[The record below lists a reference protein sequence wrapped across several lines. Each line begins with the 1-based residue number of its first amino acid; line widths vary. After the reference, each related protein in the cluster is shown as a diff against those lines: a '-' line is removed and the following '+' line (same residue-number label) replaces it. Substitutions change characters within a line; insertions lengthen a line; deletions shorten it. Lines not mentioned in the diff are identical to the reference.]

1 MSEFRI
7 ETDSLGDVKV
17 LKKHYWGAQTQ
28 RSIINFHFESAG
40 KIKFPIEFI
49 RALGIIKTACAQTN
63 KELDLISPDIADL
76 IIRASKE
83 VTDGKFNNEFPL
95 VIWQTG
101 SGTQT
106 NMNAN
111 EVIANRAIELAGGQ
125 MGSKTPVHPNDHVN
139 KCQSS
144 NDVIPSAMHISAVD
158 QINSRLIPALNQLLE
173 TLIEKQNDYQNIV
186 KSGRTHLQDASP
198 ITLGQE
204 FSGYS
209 TQIKKGINRIKT
221 TLPNLY
227 ELALGG
233 TAVGTGLNSHPKFA
247 NLVAKNISN
256 LTGFPFITGSNKFEG
271 IAAHDAIVEV
281 SGALRVVA
289 VSLMK
294 IANDIRWLGSNSI
307 GELILPVNE
316 PGSSIMP
323 GKINPTQAE
332 SVTQVVAQVIGNDA
346 TIAFAGS
353 QGNFELN
360 TFKPVMIYSLLQSIS
375 ILTNVSTNF
384 TEYCLKG
391 IKVNHSKIREGL
403 EKNLMLATKLC
414 PLIGYEKTAKLVQ
427 EAHETEKTIKEIVLE
442 KKIFNQNEID
452 TILDPK
458 KMISPENNSDE
469 VS

>member
-1 MSEFRI
+1 MSEYRI
-7 ETDSLGDVKV
+7 ETDSLGEIKV
-17 LKKHYWGAQTQ
+17 PKKHYWGAQTQ
-28 RSIINFHFESAG
+28 RSIENFHFESSG
-40 KIKFPIEFI
+40 KIKFPSEFI

-63 KELDLISPDIADL
+63 KELDLISSDIADL
-76 IIRASKE
+76 IIKASKE
-83 VTDGKFNNEFPL
+83 VIDGKFNEEFPL

-111 EVIANRAIELAGGQ
+111 EVIANRAIELSGGDL
-125 MGSKTPVHPNDHVN
+125 GSKTPVHPNDHVN

-158 QINSRLIPALNQLLE
+158 QINIRLIPALKYLLGA
-173 TLIEKQNDYQNIV
+173 LIEKQNEFKNIV
-186 KSGRTHLQDASP
+186 KTGRTHLQDAAP
-198 ITLGQE
+198 LTLGQE
-204 FSGYS
+204 FSGYA
-209 TQIKKGINRIKT
+209 TQIMKGIARLEN
-221 TLPNLY
+221 TLTNLY

-247 NLVAKNISN
+247 TLVAKIISE
-256 LTGFPFITGSNKFEG
+256 LTGFPFITGPNKFEG
-271 IAAHDAIVEV
+271 IAAHDAIVET
-281 SGALRVVA
+281 SGALRVIA
-289 VSLMK
+289 ISLMK

-307 GELILPVNE
+307 AELILPVNE

-360 TFKPVMIYSLLQSIS
+360 TFKPVMIYSLLQSIN

-384 TEYCLKG
+384 TDHCIKG
-391 IKVNHSKIREGL
+391 IKVNHSKISEGL
-403 EKNLMLATKLC
+403 EKNLMLAIKLN
-414 PLIGYEKTAKLVQ
+414 PILGYEKTAKLVQ
-427 EAHETEKTIKEIVLE
+427 EAYETEKTIKEIVLE
-442 KKIFNQNEID
+442 KKLFNQNEID

-458 KMISPENNSDE
+458 KMISPENNSEE